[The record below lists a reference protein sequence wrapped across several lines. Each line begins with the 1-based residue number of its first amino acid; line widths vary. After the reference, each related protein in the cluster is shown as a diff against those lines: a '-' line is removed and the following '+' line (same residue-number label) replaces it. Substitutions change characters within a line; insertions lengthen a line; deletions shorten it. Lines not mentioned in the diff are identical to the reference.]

1 MKSFHIKFR
10 VIDAN
15 APKGSMFANGVCN
28 AGIYALDSAPDAI
41 ATAAVLAIV
50 IVVFVFQVFVFVDLK
65 QL

>member
-15 APKGSMFANGVCN
+15 APRDSMFANGVCN
-28 AGIYALDSAPDAI
+28 TGIYSAVDAT